1 MGKVKVTPKKTGF
14 QRFIPQEI
22 KRADI
27 KNAPYNPRRI
37 TEDAR
42 ARLKAKIEA
51 VGLVN
56 TFVWNRRTG
65 NLVGGHQR
73 LSILDELE
81 GNQDYTL
88 TVSSVD
94 VDAREE
100 KELNVFLNNTA
111 TMGDWDTVE
120 LGKLAQEFSEDL
132 SGLGFAPGEL
142 DFLKHVDE
150 EEGEDGGEDGED
162 KPPRETQEKTQIV
175 VVFRD
180 AGETEAFL
188 RFIGAPLDSRYVD
201 ADKHFERRGFAAHN
215 QTKTRK
221 K

>member
-1 MGKVKVTPKKTGF
+1 MGKAEEKTKQTSY
-14 QRFIPQEI
+14 QRFTPQVI
-22 KRADI
+22 TRAGI
-27 KNAPYNPRRI
+27 RNAPYNPRRI

-42 ARLKAKIEA
+42 ARLKAKIEV

-88 TVSSVD
+88 TVSVVD
-94 VDAREE
+94 VDEREE

-111 TMGDWDTVE
+111 TMGDWDAVE
-120 LGKLAQEFSEDL
+120 LGKLAAEFKEDL
-132 SGLGFAPGEL
+132 GGLGFAPGEL
-142 DFLKHVDE
+142 DFLKNESATAQDE
-150 EEGEDGGEDGED
+150 GAGAGGPP
-162 KPPRETQEKTQIV
+162 PPRVTQDKTQIV

-180 AGETEAFL
+180 AAETEAFL
-188 RFIGAPLDSRYVD
+188 RYIGAALDTRYVD
-201 ADKHFERRGFAAHN
+201 AGKHFARRGFKPEQEAEV
-215 QTKTRK
+215 KP
-221 K
+221 